1 MGRGKNGFKELAT
14 PMEKMTLTPKHKRK
28 ITPQKAQEILA
39 QHGTQVSVE
48 QAKIILDFMEKFAI
62 LAVNQCLRR

>member
-1 MGRGKNGFKELAT
+1 
-14 PMEKMTLTPKHKRK
+14 MEKMTLTPKHKRK
-28 ITPQKAQEILA
+28 ITPQKAQQILA
-39 QHGTQVSVE
+39 EHGTQVSVE